1 MAAKKRRLSSL
12 IESQLPGFIQY
23 EYENF
28 SKFVEKYYEQ
38 QESAG
43 QPLDIVSNLS
53 QYRDINFYE
62 KNLLSQQ
69 STLVGSILA
78 DGSTF
83 EVENGDS
90 FPEENGYVQIGS
102 EILFYQTR
110 NGNVFSEVSRGVS
123 GNTTLGDL
131 YTKSAFVTTAAAPHY
146 QGDVVRNI
154 SNLFL
159 YALVKEFE
167 KTYLSEFP
175 EAYLKE
181 GVDKRSLIKNISSF
195 YKAKGTDKSVK
206 FLFNAIITDDPL
218 DVPEV
223 IKPKDYTLKASVSD
237 WTKNYSLKV
246 KVNSGD
252 VFSLIGERITQEI
265 DGYDK
270 GIEFAQAVVDNVIS
284 IGSDGQEDLY
294 EVILEPS
301 TVNGQFQVSGR
312 TETTVL
318 LSATATSDDTIT
330 VKSTMGFPKTGK
342 ILVGDEVI
350 TYKDKTV
357 NQFIIDQRLGP
368 IRNHNI
374 GKSVFRYSTI
384 TGGDVKITTLGLLYN
399 LLPSEK
405 APYSV
410 SGDIVQVG
418 DAGFQTNDPII
429 FDVVLGRNRWRIN
442 ETPSTQ
448 TVQIKGVTK
457 QFVGDVGAVF
467 EDDQYYYI
475 TSSSY
480 PSGNILVDTQ
490 YSVSLLDQK
499 HLKLIRKQPV
509 TTTEVYETSN
519 RDVGIFID
527 GVPALGYK
535 SDEFV
540 KQGAIESVTVENR
553 GFSYAN
559 PPFVLVNEQPDKAR
573 CTLNGNVLNE
583 IEILTTENFDDD
595 PAIRITSGEAA
606 VLEPVITAGAITS
619 MNVINA
625 GRYYSTPPVIRI
637 VDQLGKGNFAE
648 FEAIL
653 NSDGSISEVKKISGG
668 RFYTRGYTNVFVEA
682 VGKGAAASAKIK
694 RWVFNRYEQIK
705 NNVDSSN
712 GTVFANY
719 NPLRD
724 YGYAYVANPVNARKK
739 AYASDNAY
747 NTNLI
752 NENIHSPIIGYAYD
766 GNPIYGPIGYS
777 DPVDPASS
785 LTKLA
790 SGYDLNGSRPNGPD
804 TGKYPLGTFIDDYKW
819 VPSVNSGK
827 TELDQNNGRFCVTPE
842 YPNGTYAYFI
852 TVDANEVP
860 QFPYILGSNYYS
872 LPVDSNYNSNIS
884 QDDIPVGLKALRSS
898 LSETNGSGFGAL
910 IQDVK
915 KGNVSSGYVESSTD
929 NFSPGNTV
937 YVNNTRTDGS
947 GAVVTVDHVTGVD
960 VSSIEC
966 TQTKATQIKIQE
978 SGYLFAGDEISQ
990 TGEDGTVIASGE
1002 LIGDV
1007 INASELVLRN
1017 VTGTFN
1023 TTRPIDSETIVVTLV
1038 LDSDA
1043 NFTAGATMRLTNDDN
1058 EDQATGE
1065 ILEST
1070 SRQNS
1075 VKVKVT
1081 SNDNFV
1087 VTSDYYL
1094 RSSNLSDSNRVEIIS
1109 INSLST
1115 GLNPFSVN
1123 EDIAI
1128 ATTTENH
1135 NLGAGDQVVVDIL
1148 PNDVTTETEYYVRKR
1163 LYQTATALQP
1173 QHNSTITDP
1182 GIGSADVLNSGFGY
1196 TTDIYYEVEL
1206 IFVDSSQART
1216 NVGLPGDSG
1225 NALATI
1231 DVSNPQGL
1239 GSGGVGSILITT
1251 KGKGYKKGDRLTVA
1265 DTDLQRSLDETR
1277 PDRLILEV
1285 DHVGFAYN
1293 NTVLKLTNVNNLSQQ
1308 DFIKIG
1314 PEVLKITGVDTTT
1327 DEVTVER
1334 GQQGTTPTNHYD
1346 GAAVTLKDGFYR
1358 FSDDFRPLGDD
1369 ITKPYLNQYNS
1380 ETHVI
1385 DVSYDYNANNPQV
1398 LSNSTSFFD
1407 SSVPQKLVQFQTVEE
1422 EAFKL
1427 EFSTDNTNFQINPVL
1442 DIQKYYKYTFDVSHF
1457 SMLDTYLD
1465 FSSSANYNIFTE
1477 EKETSGIAP
1486 GNAGSFV
1493 SIKLG
1498 FGPAISTNTYQER
1511 RAINFQNYFYFIKVS
1526 PNVDT
1531 SGSYLRI
1538 IDDPL
1543 TGIKNVLY
1551 TTDTKFVYD
1560 VNETP
1565 AYDGSGTMSY
1575 ITSARLATGNIHS
1588 VKVVNTGEGYAQIP
1602 TVYGVQP
1609 TSVNEAF
1616 VDPVWDP
1623 VLQVVTGFNITD
1635 QGGGYS
1641 KPVVLL
1647 TDTDGIKY
1655 EYECSQLNG
1664 KLSQVDVLK
1673 QGSGFTYKPTA
1684 KIIESDVKIYLESDN
1699 IGLPQNVRI
1708 NNPGRGFNADKSQLG
1723 SYESPTTFVLRNISD
1738 RFFSG
1743 EKIRQLTT
1751 NATAVVAQDGFREGS
1766 NLLKVVAITG
1776 VFDSGS
1782 EITSVLGGRT
1792 ATLYAQLSTQFNPD
1806 VRSYVDNFG
1815 YYTSDRGKL
1824 SNANQRLQDSFFYQD
1839 YSYVIKSKTSITE
1852 WRDLIKKTTHP
1863 AGFQLFGEMVIET
1876 QGEAPMPTTQ
1886 PSFNYVSTIELPPVQ
1901 ITSLTSTKVVTVI
1914 QQKLEQ
1920 LKVEEGRGSISIDT
1934 FDATET
1940 VTYNVSLSPAFDG
1953 SFDPSTGNLIG
1964 TTEFTLIDKKN
1975 NLPLQLT
1982 KDEQLICTLDGIFQE
1997 PGKAFTISGNKVTF
2011 AEPPLGARV
2020 VEGQDVDPVK
2030 FYGRAIKFKQSALND
2045 TYFRKIKS
2053 IADQF
2058 DGNTTDF
2065 PLYYEDDTPVKTE
2078 VTNNLIVGLN
2088 GVIQKARTTETE
2100 PFGNAYSIIRDEDDT
2115 VADIIRFTKPPID
2128 NEDLYG
2134 PPEELPEILKNYEKC
2149 FIYSIGSYERLRIN
2163 SDLYEYRFGGPY
2175 LIQDEVTN
2183 SVRKIDDPKYA
2194 LVFIDGVL
2202 QRDTDSYTIVGP
2214 NITFTKPLQFSEN
2227 SAGNRAVQDVNII
2240 LMYGRDVAK
2249 TLTFYDFEP
2258 FAYRNTIIV
2267 TLRGTGIGE
2276 RIRPQLDQFVG
2287 QNFHLKQG
2295 GTIVGKVQNV
2305 SNEFPDEAILTLQHN
2320 VNVEFDENTGLDICL
2335 ADDTYTVYPITGPY
2349 TVEATYKTDDE
2360 GERVLE
2366 KNVPSWLFG
2375 VEAGLEAWNNKNS
2388 MYANLL
2394 PGDKIL
2400 IDGESEYREIVRT
2413 PDQVYTKSYVNDYY
2427 IENEHYAKVQ
2437 ATNYEGDTEGE
2448 GLSITASVNQFGAI
2462 TTLNVADVEFNQRDL
2477 SLYFDEGI
2485 LLQPT
2490 AYEYF
2495 TTPEVHFIPVDG
2507 NGGGA
2512 KAEVIAYGGQ
2522 ILDVVLTNGGSGYT
2536 QPPRVVVARRYKR
2549 IKEQTRKID
2558 TLTEIRIQTEID
2570 SVFSMIGQTE
2580 IRIEGGPFSPQ
2591 AVTSIV
2597 TFGGFDPELNTDRD
2611 ITNIVATLAGEER
2624 QVRMTDQ
2631 KFPTVI
2637 DVKNPAFITP
2647 AVLDLNTDRI
2657 LTQVIGGVV
2666 GFEAVATLETI
2677 TTEEVNKII
2686 QIKANKAFEPKGIP
2700 TSGGLG
2706 TFVDAPVSDTSTII
2720 YAANTQGFPD
2730 TPARILIGGEYIYY
2744 RRKED
2749 DRFLDVVRGYQGT
2762 TAIAHN
2768 PGDLILSQPEF
2779 TVLLS
2784 GGVNTILSEGSVAQS
2799 SVTEIEKTAQI
2810 QSVSEVID
2818 TFTDINQLTKEI
2830 YLEEEVILERVDK
2843 QITIIPPTSYNVVT
2857 NVHSTSSRI
2866 SFSTAGV
2873 PDVFSITGEVVTAGT
2888 QATEIQLTQAQQ
2900 IEVDNTS
2907 TVSSVTI
2914 GSVAAT
2920 ATSTSKVVTTSHES
2934 TVVTNTVAF
2943 DVLSTLTA
2951 VSTQIVENPQTRID
2965 SLSSN
2970 IVTFTN
2976 LNLNRVALREVQTS
2990 TQPFIMHHR
2999 VTDVVNSVQDV
3010 NTEFTTISMVLG
3022 GVNATASG
3030 GTEIDYRYAIVDYI
3044 IEEYVL
3050 EEYIFKRNGVQVF
3063 MLQPYNEVIRRNGT
3077 STIVENRSQYSPPGF
3092 EDYELGNVGLTLG
3105 AFESNAKVDSGISS
3119 GLSIADVDAIY
3130 PTLSIRDFDFRANSA
3145 LLGNGDRFNLGIPT
3159 YQQPMSEVVNGININ
3174 GEMTLDSNEYFPAS
3188 GHIIIRNNSG
3198 LYIDTLSV
3206 ISYTGKSGT
3215 NTLTG
3220 CQLER
3225 GDSFPTGGDLA
3236 TPFSI
3241 V

>member
-69 STLVGSILA
+69 STLFGSIAA
-78 DGSTF
+78 DATSF
-83 EVENGDS
+83 EVARDGDS
-90 FPEENGYVQIGS
+90 FPEENGYVQIGD

-110 NGNVFSEVSRGVS
+110 NGNVFNEVSRGVS

-195 YKAKGTDKSVK
+195 YKAKGTDKSIR
-206 FLFNAIITDDPL
+206 FLFNSIITEDPL

-223 IKPKDYTLKASVSD
+223 IKPKDFTLKASVSD

-246 KVNSGD
+246 KVNNGD

-284 IGSDGQEDLY
+284 IGNDGQEDLY

-318 LSATATSDDTIT
+318 LSSTATTNDTIT

-384 TGGDVKITTLGLLYN
+384 TSGSVKITTLGLLYN

-429 FDVVLGRNRWRIN
+429 FDSILGRNRWRIN
-442 ETPSTQ
+442 ESPSTQ

-490 YSVSLLDQK
+490 YGENLLDQK

-559 PPFVLVNEQPDKAR
+559 PPFVLVNELPDKAR

-595 PAIRITSGEAA
+595 PAIRITSGEGA

-653 NSDGSISEVKKISGG
+653 DSDGSISEVKKIAGG
-668 RFYTRGYTNVFVEA
+668 RFYTRGYTNVFVES

-719 NPLRD
+719 NPLRE

-739 AYASDNAY
+739 AYASDSAY
-747 NTNLI
+747 NANLI

-777 DPVDPASS
+777 DPVDPGSS

-790 SGYDLNGSRPNGPD
+790 SGYDLKGSRPNGPD
-804 TGKYPLGTFIDDYKW
+804 TGKYPLGTFIDDYQW

-852 TVDANEVP
+852 TVDASEVP
-860 QFPYILGSNYYS
+860 QFPYILGNNYYS

-898 LSETNGSGFGAL
+898 LSERNGSGFGAL

-990 TGEDGTVIASGE
+990 TGEDGTAIASGE

-1123 EDIAI
+1123 ENIAI

-1148 PNDVTTETEYYVRKR
+1148 PNDVSTETEYYVRKR

-1173 QHNSTITDP
+1173 EHNSTITDP

-1206 IFVDSSQART
+1206 IFVDSSQAR
-1216 NVGLPGDSG
+1216 NGVGLPGDPG

-1265 DTDLQRSLDETR
+1265 DSDLSRSLDEPR

-1293 NTVLKLTNVNNLSQQ
+1293 NTVLKLTNVNNLSQE
-1308 DFIKIG
+1308 DFIQIG

-1334 GQQGTTPTNHYD
+1334 GQQGTTPTNHFD

-1385 DVSYDYNANNPQV
+1385 DVSYDYNANQPQV

-1407 SSVPQKLVQFQTVEE
+1407 SSIPQKLVQFQTVEE

-1486 GNAGSFV
+1486 GNAGAFV

-1609 TSVNEAF
+1609 TAVNEAF

-1655 EYECSQLNG
+1655 EYKCNQLNG
-1664 KLSQVDVLK
+1664 KLNQVDVVK

-1824 SNANQRLQDSFFYQD
+1824 SNANQRLQDSYFYQD

-1863 AGFQLFGEMVIET
+1863 AGFQLFGEMVVET

-1953 SFDPSTGNLIG
+1953 TFDPSTGNLIG
-1964 TTEFTLIDKKN
+1964 NTEFTLIDKKN

-1997 PGKAFTISGNKVTF
+1997 PGKAFTISGNRITF

-2045 TYFRKIKS
+2045 RYFKKVRS

-2058 DGNTTDF
+2058 DGVKTDF
-2065 PLYYEDDTPVKTE
+2065 SLYWEDGTIVKTE
-2078 VTNNLIVGLN
+2078 DTENLIVGLN

-2134 PPEELPEILKNYEKC
+2134 PPEELPEILKNYEQC
-2149 FIYSIGSYERLRIN
+2149 FIYSIGSYERLKIN

-2258 FAYRNTIIV
+2258 FAYRNTITV
-2267 TLRGTGIGE
+2267 TLRGTGIGA
-2276 RIRPQLDQFVG
+2276 RIRPQLDQFAG

-2295 GTIVGKVQNV
+2295 GTVIGKVQNV
-2305 SNEFPDEAILTLQHN
+2305 SNEFDDEAILTLQHN
-2320 VNVEFDENTGLDICL
+2320 VNVEIDENTGLDICL
-2335 ADDTYTVYPITGPY
+2335 AEDTYTVYPITGPY
-2349 TVEATYKTDDE
+2349 TIEATYKTDDE

-2388 MYANLL
+2388 MFANLL

-2400 IDGESEYREIVRT
+2400 IDGESEYREIIRT

-2570 SVFSMIGQTE
+2570 SVFSMIGNTE

-2591 AVTSIV
+2591 AISTIV

-2624 QVRMTDQ
+2624 QVRMESLDDVL
-2631 KFPTVI
+2631 PTVI
-2637 DVKNPAFITP
+2637 EIKRPLRITP
-2647 AVLDLNTDRI
+2647 AVFELGTERV

-2799 SVTEIEKTAQI
+2799 SVTSIQKTVEIQPIIEP
-2810 QSVSEVID
+2810 ID
-2818 TFTDINQLTKEI
+2818 TFTDINEI
-2830 YLEEEVILERVDK
+2830 QQSLILEDEVILERVDK
-2843 QITIIPPTSYNVVT
+2843 QITIIPPTSYNIVT
-2857 NVHSTSSRI
+2857 ETHATHSRVFKAS
-2866 SFSTAGV
+2866 AGLS
-2873 PDVFSITGEVVTAGT
+2873 DVFGVTGEVLTAGPEV
-2888 QATEIQLTQAQQ
+2888 TEIQLTQEQQ
-2900 IEVDNTS
+2900 IEIDNTS
-2907 TVSSVTI
+2907 TVTSVSI

-2920 ATSTSKVVTTSHES
+2920 ATSTSKVVTTSYES
-2934 TVVTNTVAF
+2934 TVVTNTVTF
-2943 DVLSTLTA
+2943 DILSTVTG
-2951 VSTQIVENPQTRID
+2951 VSTNIVENPHTRID
-2965 SLSSN
+2965 TLSSS

-2976 LNLNRVALREVQTS
+2976 LNLTRTAVKEIKSNPD
-2990 TQPFIMHHR
+2990 PFVMNHR
-2999 VTDVVNSVQDV
+2999 ATEIVNSVQDI
-3010 NTEFTTISMVLG
+3010 NTFTTRVTMILG
-3022 GVNATASG
+3022 GINATASG
-3030 GTEIDYRYAIVDYI
+3030 GTEIDYRYAVVDYI

-3050 EEYIFKRNGVQVF
+3050 ETYIQQRNGNRVI
-3063 MLQPYNEVIRRNGT
+3063 LADPYNEVVYRNGT
-3077 STIVENRSQYSPPGF
+3077 TFLVENRNQNTPPGF
-3092 EDYELGNVGLTLG
+3092 EDYELGNAGLTLG
-3105 AFESNAKVDSGISS
+3105 SFQSNALVDSGISS
-3119 GLSIADVDAIY
+3119 GLTIADIHAIY
-3130 PTLSIRDFDFRANSA
+3130 PTLSIRDFEFRENSA
-3145 LLGNGDRFNLGIPT
+3145 LLSNGDRFNIGIPT
-3159 YQQPMSEVVNGININ
+3159 YQQPVTTSQSTGTVAGSIAVQN
-3174 GEMTLDSNEYFPAS
+3174 TEYFA
-3188 GHIIIRNNSG
+3188 NSG
-3198 LYIDTLSV
+3198 YLFTESGNI
-3206 ISYTGKSGT
+3206 IQYTSKT
-3215 NTLTG
+3215 NTTFDG
-3220 CQLER
+3220 CTVFR
-3225 GDSFPTGGDLA
+3225 GGNTITAGDDII
-3236 TPFSI
+3236 PFSI

>member
-1 MAAKKRRLSSL
+1 MAPKKRRLSSL

-28 SKFVEKYYEQ
+28 GKFVEKYYEQ

-43 QPLDIVSNLS
+43 QPLDVISNLS
-53 QYRDINFYE
+53 SYRDINFYE
-62 KNLLSQQ
+62 KNLLNQQ
-69 STLVGSILA
+69 STLVSSITA
-78 DGSTF
+78 DANTF
-83 EVENGDS
+83 ELENGSS
-90 FPEENGYVQIGS
+90 FPEQDGYVQIGD
-102 EILFYQTR
+102 EILFYQSR
-110 NGNVFSEVSRGVS
+110 SGNVFSEVSRGVS

-131 YTKSAFVTTAAAPHY
+131 YTKSTFVTTAAAAHY
-146 QGDVVRNI
+146 QGNVVRNI

-167 KTYLSEFP
+167 KTYLAEFP

-181 GVDKRSLIKNISSF
+181 DVDRRSLIKNITSF
-195 YKAKGTDKSVK
+195 YKTKGTDKSIK
-206 FLFNAIITDDPL
+206 FIFNSIVSKDSN

-223 IKPKDYTLKASVSD
+223 IKPKDYTLKTSVSD

-252 VFSLIGERITQEI
+252 VFSLIGQRITQEI
-265 DGYDK
+265 DGYDR

-301 TVNGQFQVSGR
+301 TVNGTFQVSGR
-312 TETTVL
+312 STTTVL
-318 LSATATSDDTIT
+318 LSSTATTDDRIT

-342 ILVGDEVI
+342 ILVGDEII

-357 NQFIIDQRLGP
+357 NQFIIDQRIGP
-368 IRNHNI
+368 IRNHNS
-374 GKSVFRYSTI
+374 GKTVYRYSTI
-384 TGGDVKITTLGLLYN
+384 TGNGVKLTTLGILYN
-399 LLPSEK
+399 ILPSHS

-410 SGDIVQVG
+410 TGDAVQVG
-418 DAGFQTNDPII
+418 DAGFETNDPII
-429 FDVVLGRNRWRIN
+429 FDIANDRNRWLIN
-442 ETPSTQ
+442 EDPASNTSR
-448 TVQIKGVTK
+448 IKNTLKPWVS
-457 QFVGDVGAVF
+457 DIGAVF

-475 TSSSY
+475 CSSSY
-480 PSGNILVDTQ
+480 PSSDILIDTT
-490 YSVSLLDQK
+490 YGVNLLDQK

-519 RDVGIFID
+519 RDVGIFIN
-527 GVPALGYK
+527 GVPAVGYK
-535 SDEFV
+535 SEEFV
-540 KQGAIESVTVENR
+540 KSGAIESIEVNTR
-553 GFSYAN
+553 GFSYVN
-559 PPFVLVNEQPDKAR
+559 PPFVLVNEMPNKAR
-573 CTLNGNVLNE
+573 CTLNGGVVGD
-583 IEILTTENFDDD
+583 IEVLTTENFDDD
-595 PAIRITSGEAA
+595 PTIRLTSGEGAI
-606 VLEPVITAGAITS
+606 LEPVITAGAITS
-619 MNVINA
+619 MNIVNA
-625 GRYYSTPPVIRI
+625 GKYYSSPPVIRI

-653 NSDGSISEVKKISGG
+653 DANGSISEVKKISVG
-668 RFYTRGYTNVFVEA
+668 RFYTRGYTTVVVEA
-682 VGKGAAASAKIK
+682 VGKNATATAKIK
-694 RWVFNRYEQIK
+694 RWVFNRYYQVK
-705 NNVDSSN
+705 NNLDSSN
-712 GTVFANY
+712 GTVLANY

-724 YGYAYVANPVNARKK
+724 YGYAYIANPVEARKR
-739 AYASDNAY
+739 AYTTVSDYNA
-747 NTNLI
+747 NVANGSL
-752 NENIHSPIIGYAYD
+752 HSPIIGYAYD
-766 GNPIYGPIGYS
+766 GNPIYGPYGFT
-777 DPVDPASS
+777 DPYDAGSGIS
-785 LTKLA
+785 KLL
-790 SGYDLNGSRPNGPD
+790 SGYVINGTRPDGPD
-804 TGKYPLGTFIDDYKW
+804 TGKYPLGSFIDDYRW

-842 YPNGTYAYFI
+842 YPDGTYAYFI

-860 QFPYILGSNYYS
+860 QFPYILGVNYYS

-884 QDDIPVGLKALRSS
+884 QDDIPLGLKQLRSG
-898 LSETNGSGFGAL
+898 LSEMNGSGFAGL
-910 IQDVK
+910 LQDVK
-915 KGNVSSGYVESSTD
+915 SGNVTSGYVESSTN
-929 NFSPGNTV
+929 NFSPGNNV
-937 YVNNTRTDGS
+937 YLDNTATGGKD
-947 GAVVTVDHVTGVD
+947 AVVTVDQVTGKT
-960 VSSIEC
+960 VSSIES

-978 SGYLFAGDEISQ
+978 NAYLFEGDTLTQE
-990 TGEDGTVIASGE
+990 TADGTIVATGD

-1007 INASELVLRN
+1007 FNTNEMVVRN
-1017 VTGTFN
+1017 VVGSFN
-1023 TTRPIDSETIVVTLV
+1023 LTDPIDSETLVVTLV

-1075 VKVKVT
+1075 VKIKVT
-1081 SNDNFV
+1081 SSDNFF

-1094 RSSNLSDSNRVEIIS
+1094 RSSNLSDSNRVEIVS
-1109 INSLST
+1109 VTSLST
-1115 GLNPFSVN
+1115 DLTPFILNENV
-1123 EDIAI
+1123 AI

-1135 NLGAGDQVVVDIL
+1135 NLGKGDKVTVDIL
-1148 PNDVTTETEYYVRKR
+1148 PNDATTTTTYYVRKR
-1163 LYQTATALQP
+1163 LYQSAVAIQP
-1173 QHNSTITDP
+1173 QHNSVIVDE

-1196 TTDIYYEVEL
+1196 TTDIYNDVEL
-1206 IFVDSSQART
+1206 IFRDSSLAR
-1216 NVGLPGDSG
+1216 NDIGLPGDSG
-1225 NALATI
+1225 NAKATI

-1239 GSGGVGSILITT
+1239 GSGGVASIIITT
-1251 KGKGYKKGDRLTVA
+1251 KGKGYKKGDILTVA
-1265 DTDLQRSLDETR
+1265 DEDLQRSVTEES
-1277 PDRLILEV
+1277 PQRLILEV
-1285 DHVGFAYN
+1285 DHVGFAYD
-1293 NTVLKLTNVNNLSQQ
+1293 NTVLKLSNVNNVSQE
-1308 DFIKIG
+1308 DFLVIG
-1314 PEVLKITGVDTTT
+1314 PEIVKVTGVDTTT

-1334 GQQGTTPTNHYD
+1334 GQQGTTAINHYND
-1346 GAAVTLKDGFYR
+1346 AAVSLKDGFYR
-1358 FSDDFRPLGDD
+1358 FDDNFRPFGED
-1369 ITKPYLNQYNS
+1369 IAKPFLIEYDSVTQDV
-1380 ETHVI
+1380 E
-1385 DVSYDYNANNPQV
+1385 VSYDYNANQPQV
-1398 LSNSTSFFD
+1398 LSSSSSFFD
-1407 SSVPQKLVQFQTVEE
+1407 SSIPQKLVQFRTVEE
-1422 EAFKL
+1422 ETFKL
-1427 EFSTDNTNFQINPVL
+1427 EFSSNNVDFNINPVL
-1442 DIQKYYKYTFDVSHF
+1442 NIQKYYKYTFDVSHF
-1457 SMLDTYLD
+1457 SMSDTFLD
-1465 FSSSANYNIFTE
+1465 FSSSSNYNIFTE
-1477 EKETSGIAP
+1477 EKEVSGIAP

-1531 SGSYLRI
+1531 GGSYLRI

-1543 TGIKNVLY
+1543 SGLKEVIYN
-1551 TTDTKFVYD
+1551 TDTKFVYSI
-1560 VNETP
+1560 NETP
-1565 AYDGSGTMSY
+1565 AYDGSGDISY
-1575 ITSARLATGNIHS
+1575 ITNSRLAIGNVHS
-1588 VKVVNTGEGYAQIP
+1588 VRVVNTGEGYNLVPIVSGVVP
-1602 TVYGVQP
+1602 TA
-1609 TSVNEAF
+1609 VNEAA
-1616 VDPVWDP
+1616 VEAVWDP
-1623 VLQVVTGFNITD
+1623 ARQVVTGFTITD
-1635 QGGGYS
+1635 QGDNYS
-1641 KPVVLL
+1641 KPAIIL
-1647 TDTDGIKY
+1647 TDTDGQRY
-1655 EYECSQLNG
+1655 EYVCEQYNG
-1664 KLSQVDVLK
+1664 KLSKVEVLNE
-1673 QGSGFTYKPTA
+1673 GIGFTYQPTA
-1684 KIIESDVKIYLESDN
+1684 RIIESDVKIYLESTN
-1699 IGLPQNVRI
+1699 IGVPQNVKI
-1708 NNPGRGFNADKSQLG
+1708 NNPGRGYNNDDSLLG
-1723 SYESPTTFVLRNISD
+1723 SYKSPTTFVLRNINGT
-1738 RFFSG
+1738 FSGG
-1743 EKIRQLTT
+1743 EKIRQSGLPNTT
-1751 NATAVVAQDGFREGS
+1751 AIVARDGFREGS
-1766 NLLKVVAITG
+1766 NLLRVVSING
-1776 VFDSGS
+1776 VFDTGS
-1782 EITSVLGGRT
+1782 TIESVLGNRT
-1792 ATLYAQLSTQFNPD
+1792 ATLYAQVSTEFEPD
-1806 VRSYVDNFG
+1806 IRSYVDNFG
-1815 YYTSDRGKL
+1815 FYGSDRGKL
-1824 SNANQRLQDSFFYQD
+1824 SNANQRLQDSYFYQD
-1839 YSYVIKSKTSITE
+1839 YSYVIRSKTSITE

-1863 AGFQLFGEMVIET
+1863 AGFQMFGEMVIES
-1876 QGEAPMPTTQ
+1876 QAASPMPVSQ
-1886 PSFNYVSTIELPPVQ
+1886 PSLNYVTTVELPPVQ
-1901 ITSLTSTKVVTVI
+1901 ITSLSTKRLLTLT
-1914 QQKLEQ
+1914 QYKLEQ

-1953 SFDPSTGNLIG
+1953 TFDPSTGNLIG
-1964 TTEFTLIDKKN
+1964 NTEFTLIDKKN
-1975 NLPLQLT
+1975 GLALQLT
-1982 KDEQLICTLDGIFQE
+1982 KDEQLICSLDGIFQE
-1997 PGKAFTISGNKVTF
+1997 PGKAFTISGNKITF

-2030 FYGRAIKFKQSALND
+2030 FYGRAIKFKESTLND
-2045 TYFRKIKS
+2045 RYFRKIKS

-2058 DGNTTDF
+2058 DGVKTDF
-2065 PLYYEDDTPVKTE
+2065 SLYWEDGTVVKTDVSE
-2078 VTNNLIVGLN
+2078 NLIVGLN

-2100 PFGNAYSIIRDEDDT
+2100 PFGNAYSIIRDSDEN

-2134 PPEELPEILKNYEKC
+2134 PPEELPEILKNYEQC
-2149 FIYSIGSYERLRIN
+2149 FIYSIGSYERLKIN

-2183 SVRKIDDPKYA
+2183 SVRKVDDPKYA

-2258 FAYRNTIIV
+2258 FAYNNTIFV
-2267 TLRGTGIGE
+2267 TFRGTGIGD
-2276 RIRPQLDQFVG
+2276 RMRGQLDQFSG

-2295 GTIVGKVQNV
+2295 NTVIGKVQNV
-2305 SNEFPDEAILTLQHN
+2305 TRKTPDEVVLTIKSP
-2320 VNVEFDENTGLDICL
+2320 VNVTVDENTPFSICVVEDMYNPVL
-2335 ADDTYTVYPITGPY
+2335 ITGTYTTS
-2349 TVEATYKTDDE
+2349 ATYKVDDE
-2360 GERVLE
+2360 GLRLLE
-2366 KNVPSWLFG
+2366 KDVPSWLYG
-2375 VEAGLEAWNNKNS
+2375 VEGGNAAWGNRNS
-2388 MYANLL
+2388 MFANLL

-2413 PDQVYTKSYVNDYY
+2413 PDQVYTKSFVAGDY
-2427 IENEHYAKVQ
+2427 IQNEHYAKVQ

-2448 GLSITASVNQFGAI
+2448 GLSVTCNVNAFGAV

-2477 SLYFDEGI
+2477 TLYFDEGI

-2522 ILDVVLTNGGSGYT
+2522 ILDVVLTEGGSGYT

-2549 IKEQTRKID
+2549 IKELNRKID
-2558 TLTEIRIQTEID
+2558 TLIRINVQTDIE

-2580 IRIEGGPFSPQ
+2580 VRIEGGPFSPQ
-2591 AVTSIV
+2591 AISSIV
-2597 TFGGFDPELNTDRD
+2597 SFGGFDPELNTNRD
-2611 ITNIVATLAGEER
+2611 ITQIINTLHGEER
-2624 QVRMTDQ
+2624 QVRMTDE
-2631 KFPTVI
+2631 KFVTEARVQS
-2637 DVKNPAFITP
+2637 P
-2647 AVLDLNTDRI
+2647 AVLLENVFTLQEDLI

-2666 GFEAVATLETI
+2666 GFEALATLETI

-2686 QIKANKAFEPKGIP
+2686 QIRANKAFEPKGIP

-2799 SVTEIEKTAQI
+2799 SVTSIQKTVEIQPIIEP
-2810 QSVSEVID
+2810 ID
-2818 TFTDINQLTKEI
+2818 TFTDINEI
-2830 YLEEEVILERVDK
+2830 KQSIDLENEVILERVDK
-2843 QITIIPPTSYNVVT
+2843 QITIIPPTSYNIVT
-2857 NVHSTSSRI
+2857 ETHATHSRVFKASAGLSDV
-2866 SFSTAGV
+2866 FGVNGEVLTAG
-2873 PDVFSITGEVVTAGT
+2873 PEV
-2888 QATEIQLTQAQQ
+2888 TEIQLTQAQQ

-2920 ATSTSKVVTTSHES
+2920 ATSTSKVVTTSYES

-2951 VSTQIVENPQTRID
+2951 VSTQVVENPQTRID
-2965 SLSSN
+2965 SVSSN

-2976 LNLNRVALREVQTS
+2976 LNLNRVALREVQTVQ
-2990 TQPFIMHHR
+2990 QPFVMHR
-2999 VTDVVNSVQDV
+2999 TSDVVTSVQDID
-3010 NTEFTTISMVLG
+3010 TEFTTISMVLG

-3030 GTEIDYRYAIVDYI
+3030 GTEIDYRYAIVDFI

-3050 EEYIFKRNGVQVF
+3050 EEYIFQRNGNQVF
-3063 MLQPYNEVIRRNGT
+3063 LLDPYNEVIRRDG
-3077 STIVENRSQYSPPGF
+3077 SSFIVENRSQNSPPGF
-3092 EDYELGNVGLTLG
+3092 EDYNLGNVGLTLG
-3105 AFESNAKVDSGISS
+3105 AFETNAKVDSGIAS
-3119 GLSIADVDAIY
+3119 GLTIADVDAIY
-3130 PTLSIRDFDFRANSA
+3130 PTLNIRDFDFRAESA

-3159 YQQPMSEVVNGININ
+3159 YQQPMSEVVSGIDIN
-3174 GEMTLDSNEYFPAS
+3174 GEMTLDSNEYFPTS

-3215 NTLTG
+3215 DTLTG

-3225 GDSFPTGGDLA
+3225 GDSSPTGGDLA